1 MQGTLIASRHREH
14 GYVVVRDVF
23 SRADVDP
30 LLAEATRI
38 CRGELGPID
47 GLEPVAEHDTDEAV
61 LRRYIACHVAHKISP
76 AFSHLLRD
84 ERLVATARDLIGP
97 NVKCVHS
104 VLFLKAPGEPG
115 NAWHQ
120 DEFFIPSRDRS
131 ITTAWLA
138 LDDATIE
145 NGCLHVIPGSH
156 RAGVLY
162 PMRRHHDPDL
172 DRAEEAHGFPYSPE
186 DSVAVELDAGSVV
199 FFNGYLLHGSY
210 PNRSASS
217 FRRSVQFVYMS
228 AESLLPWDQV
238 TRGPT
243 TRDYRDIIMVSG
255 IDPYAYK
262 GVEDISRAYLR
273 KGGPTRADLAEAAEH
288 DEWRPA

>member
-1 MQGTLIASRHREH
+1 MQSTVTASNYAEH
-14 GYVVVRDVF
+14 GYLVARNAF
-23 SRADVDP
+23 SRAEVEP
-30 LLAEATRI
+30 LLAETTRI
-38 CRGELGPID
+38 CRGELGPLE
-47 GLEPVAEHDTDEAV
+47 GLEPVSERDTDEAV
-61 LRRYIACHVAHKISP
+61 LSRYIACHVAHKISSG
-76 AFSHLLRD
+76 FRRLLHD
-84 ERLVATARDLIGP
+84 ERLVDAARELIGP

-104 VLFLKAPGEPG
+104 VLFIKSAGEPG

-131 ITTAWLA
+131 ITTAWIA
-138 LDDATIE
+138 LDDVTVE

-162 PMRRHHDPDL
+162 PMRRHHNPDL
-172 DRAEEAHGFPYSPE
+172 DRAEEACGFPYSSE
-186 DSVAVELDAGSVV
+186 DGIAVELEAGSVV

-210 PNRSASS
+210 PNRSESS

-238 TRGPT
+238 ARGPT

-255 IDPYAYK
+255 TDPYAYK
-262 GVEDISRAYLR
+262 GVEDISHAYLR
-273 KGGPTRADLAEAAEH
+273 KRGPTHADRAEAAEH
-288 DEWRPA
+288 VEWHAS

>member
-1 MQGTLIASRHREH
+1 MPSAEAASSYAEH
-14 GYVVVRDVF
+14 GYLVVRDALP
-23 SRADVDP
+23 RAEIEPV
-30 LLAEATRI
+30 LAEATRI
-38 CRGELGPID
+38 CRGELGPLE
-47 GLEPVAEHDTDEAV
+47 GLEPVSERDPDDAV
-61 LRRYIACHVAHKISP
+61 LRRYIACHVAHKVSP
-76 AFSHLLRD
+76 RLRRLLHD
-84 ERLVATARDLIGP
+84 ERLVDVTRELIGP

-104 VLFLKAPGEPG
+104 VLFIKSPGEPG

-131 ITTAWLA
+131 ITTAWVA
-138 LDDATIE
+138 LDDVTVE

-172 DRAEEAHGFPYSPE
+172 DRAEEAYGFPYSPE
-186 DSVAVELDAGSVV
+186 DGVAIELEAGSVV

-210 PNRSASS
+210 PNRSASR

-238 TRGPT
+238 SRGPT
-243 TRDYRDIIMVSG
+243 TRDYRDIVMVSG
-255 IDPYAYK
+255 TDPYAYK
-262 GVEDISRAYLR
+262 GVADIGRAYLR
-273 KGGPTRADLAEAAEH
+273 KGGPTKADLAEAAEH
-288 DEWRPA
+288 VEWHAS

>member
-1 MQGTLIASRHREH
+1 MQSAIAASRYSEL
-14 GYVVVRDVF
+14 GYLVARNAF
-23 SRADVDP
+23 PRADVEP

-38 CRGELGPID
+38 CRGELGALE
-47 GLEPVAEHDTDEAV
+47 GLESASGRDPDEAV
-61 LRRYIACHVAHKISP
+61 LGRYIACHVVHKIAP
-76 AFSHLLRD
+76 GFRRLLRD
-84 ERLVATARDLIGP
+84 ERLVEVARGLIGP

-104 VLFLKAPGEPG
+104 VLFIKSPGEPG

-131 ITTAWLA
+131 ITTAWIA
-138 LDDATIE
+138 LDDVTVE

-156 RAGVLY
+156 RPGVLY
-162 PMRRHHDPDL
+162 PMRRHHNPEL
-172 DRAEEAHGFPYSPE
+172 DRAEEAYGFPYSPQ
-186 DSVAVELDAGSVV
+186 DSVPVELEAGSVV

-210 PNRSASS
+210 PNRSESS

-238 TRGPT
+238 SRGPT

-255 IDPYAYK
+255 TDPYAYK
-262 GVEDISRAYLR
+262 GIEDISHAYLR

-288 DEWRPA
+288 VAWHSS

>member
-1 MQGTLIASRHREH
+1 MQGTVSASHYAEH
-14 GYVVVRDVF
+14 GYLVVRNAF
-23 SRADVDP
+23 PRAEVRP

-38 CRGELGPID
+38 CRGELGTLE
-47 GLEPVAEHDTDEAV
+47 GLEPVSEHDADEAV
-61 LRRYIACHVAHKISP
+61 LSRYIACHVAHKISP
-76 AFSHLLRD
+76 GFKRLLHD
-84 ERLVATARDLIGP
+84 ERLVGVARELIGP

-104 VLFLKAPGEPG
+104 VLFIKSPGEPG

-131 ITTAWLA
+131 ITTAWIA
-138 LDDATIE
+138 LDDVTVE

-162 PMRRHHDPDL
+162 PMRRHHNPDL
-172 DRAEEAHGFPYSPE
+172 DRAEEAHGFPHSPE
-186 DSVAVELDAGSVV
+186 DGIAVELEAGSVV

-210 PNRSASS
+210 PNRSESS
-217 FRRSVQFVYMS
+217 FRRSVQYVYMS

-255 IDPYAYK
+255 TDPYAYK
-262 GVEDISRAYLR
+262 GVEDIGRAYLR
-273 KGGPTRADLAEAAEH
+273 KGGPTRADLAEAAAH
-288 DEWRPA
+288 VDWHAS

>member
-1 MQGTLIASRHREH
+1 MQSTVTASDYAEH
-14 GYVVVRDVF
+14 GYLVARNAF
-23 SRADVDP
+23 ARAEVEP
-30 LLAEATRI
+30 LLAETTRI
-38 CRGELGPID
+38 CRGELGPLE
-47 GLEPVAEHDTDEAV
+47 GLEPVSERDTDEAV
-61 LRRYIACHVAHKISP
+61 LSRYIACHVAHKISSG
-76 AFSHLLRD
+76 FRSLLHD
-84 ERLVATARDLIGP
+84 ERLVEVARELIGP

-104 VLFLKAPGEPG
+104 VLFIKSPGEPG

-131 ITTAWLA
+131 ITTAWIA
-138 LDDATIE
+138 LDDVTVE

-162 PMRRHHDPDL
+162 PMRRHHNPDL
-172 DRAEEAHGFPYSPE
+172 DRAEEAHGFPYSPK
-186 DSVAVELDAGSVV
+186 DGIAVELEAGSVV

-210 PNRSASS
+210 PNRSESS

-238 TRGPT
+238 ARGPT

-255 IDPYAYK
+255 SDPYAFK
-262 GVEDISRAYLR
+262 GVEDISHAYLR
-273 KGGPTRADLAEAAEH
+273 KRGPTHADLAESAEH
-288 DEWRPA
+288 VEWHAS

>member
-1 MQGTLIASRHREH
+1 MQSTVTHRDYAEH
-14 GYVVVRDVF
+14 GYLIARNAF
-23 SRADVDP
+23 PRAEVEP

-38 CRGELGPID
+38 CRGELGTLE
-47 GLEPVAEHDTDEAV
+47 GLESVSEGDPDEAV
-61 LRRYIACHVAHKISP
+61 LSRYIACHVVHKISP
-76 AFSHLLRD
+76 RFRRLLHD
-84 ERLVATARDLIGP
+84 DRLVDVARELIGP

-104 VLFLKAPGEPG
+104 VLFIKSPGEPG

-131 ITTAWLA
+131 ITTAWIA
-138 LDDATIE
+138 LDDVTIE
-145 NGCLHVIPGSH
+145 NGCLQVIPGSQ

-172 DRAEEAHGFPYSPE
+172 DRAEEAYGFPYSPE
-186 DSVAVELDAGSVV
+186 DGLAVELEAGSVV

-210 PNRSASS
+210 PNRSESS

-255 IDPYAYK
+255 TDPYAYK
-262 GVEDISRAYLR
+262 GVEDLGRAYLR
-273 KGGPTRADLAEAAEH
+273 KGGPTKADLAEAAEH
-288 DEWRPA
+288 VEWDAS

>member
-1 MQGTLIASRHREH
+1 MQSTVTASNYAEH
-14 GYVVVRDVF
+14 GYLVARHAF
-23 SRADVDP
+23 SRAEVEP
-30 LLAEATRI
+30 LLAETTRI
-38 CRGELGPID
+38 CRGELGPLE
-47 GLEPVAEHDTDEAV
+47 GLEPVSERDTDEAV
-61 LRRYIACHVAHKISP
+61 LSRYIACHVAHKISSG
-76 AFSHLLRD
+76 FRRLLHD
-84 ERLVATARDLIGP
+84 ERLVDVARELIGP

-104 VLFLKAPGEPG
+104 VLFIKSAGEPG

-131 ITTAWLA
+131 ITTAWIA
-138 LDDATIE
+138 LDDVTVE

-162 PMRRHHDPDL
+162 PMRRHHNPDL
-172 DRAEEAHGFPYSPE
+172 DRAEEACGFPYSSE
-186 DSVAVELDAGSVV
+186 DGIAVELEAGSVV

-210 PNRSASS
+210 PNRSESS

-238 TRGPT
+238 ARGPT

-255 IDPYAYK
+255 TDPYAYK
-262 GVEDISRAYLR
+262 GVEDISHAYLR
-273 KGGPTRADLAEAAEH
+273 KRGPTHADRAEAAEH
-288 DEWRPA
+288 VEWHAS